1 MVQIELRHITVGDL
15 VSGYSD
21 DGEGGVRG
29 FGGELDIR
37 PPFQREFVYGEK
49 QRTAVIDTVMRDY
62 PLNVM
67 YWADRGE
74 DAFPRYEII
83 DGQQRTISLAQY
95 AANDF
100 SFTDLLSRHNLFFEN
115 LPPGRQQAI
124 LDYELTVYVCSGT
137 DSEKLDWFRT
147 INIAGAEL
155 TAQELRNAVY
165 SGSWVADAKRWFSR
179 NGCAAQKLGGK
190 YLTGKAN
197 RQEHLETAVRWI
209 SGGDIENYMGR
220 HQHDEDADELWA
232 HFKKVVDWVRNVFP
246 EYRPAMKQVDWGPL
260 HDEHK
265 NDVLDPDIL
274 ESRVAQL
281 VADDDVQSQPG
292 IYRYVLA
299 GDERHLNLRSFTTN
313 QKQRAYEK
321 QDGGCPRCRETFDI
335 GQMEADHIT
344 PWSKGGRTDDANC
357 QVLCKGCNRRKGA
370 A

>member
-1 MVQIELRHITVGDL
+1 
-15 VSGYSD
+15 
-21 DGEGGVRG
+21 
-29 FGGELDIR
+29 
-37 PPFQREFVYGEK
+37 
-49 QRTAVIDTVMRDY
+49 
-62 PLNVM
+62 
-67 YWADRGE
+67 
-74 DAFPRYEII
+74 
-83 DGQQRTISLAQY
+83 
-95 AANDF
+95 
-100 SFTDLLSRHNLFFEN
+100 
-115 LPPGRQQAI
+115 
-124 LDYELTVYVCSGT
+124 
-137 DSEKLDWFRT
+137 
-147 INIAGAEL
+147 
-155 TAQELRNAVY
+155 
-165 SGSWVADAKRWFSR
+165 
-179 NGCAAQKLGGK
+179 
-190 YLTGKAN
+190 
-197 RQEHLETAVRWI
+197 
-209 SGGDIENYMGR
+209 MGR
-220 HQHDEDADELWA
+220 HQHDEDANELWA